1 MNIFENIK
9 YDKVNKL
16 LIDTNKDINS
26 LDKKINKISDYLE
39 NNFKSIIFIFIDNF
53 KESILFYYEIL

>member
-26 LDKKINKISDYLE
+26 LDKKINKISDYL
-39 NNFKSIIFIFIDNF
+39 KIILRVLFLFLLIILKNQFYFIMRF
-53 KESILFYYEIL
+53 